1 MPTATPDA
9 VRERLLRAAAKLFY
23 RGGIHATGVDAIL
36 ADAKV
41 ARRSLYQHFGS
52 KDGLVAAFLEHRDR
66 EWRDWFDRTVAAV
79 AATPQTRLLRL
90 FDVLETWFRMPSFH
104 GCAFINAAGETGD
117 PRHAIRATARRHKEM
132 VRERIEAWARAA
144 GAADA
149 AALARELALLVQG
162 AIVTAMIDPDQA
174 AAETAKRLARLAI
187 ERALAASTQSA
198 D

>member
-1 MPTATPDA
+1 MISARPEA
-9 VRERLLRAAAKLFY
+9 VRERLLSAAARLFY
-23 RGGIHATGVDAIL
+23 RDGIHATGVDAIL
-36 ADAKV
+36 AEAKV

-52 KDGLVAAFLEHRDR
+52 KDGLVAAFLARRDN

-104 GCAFINAAGETGD
+104 GCAFINATAETGD
-117 PRHAIRATARRHKEM
+117 PSHAIRAAARRHKAM
-132 VRERIEAWARAA
+132 VRERIEEWARAA

-149 AALARELALLVQG
+149 AALARELALLVEG

-174 AAETAKRLARLAI
+174 AAETAKALAKLAI
-187 ERALAASTQSA
+187 ERALSEKTRDAA
-198 D
+198 